1 MNINDI
7 MQRDMLDE
15 ERREGRRL
23 KRDRRNM
30 TLKEYDR
37 GIRRR
42 LWRHRLVLICE
53 VIGSVVFF
61 AIIGAFCLL
70 CCAVSD
76 YNWQ

>member
-7 MQRDMLDE
+7 MRRDMLDE
-15 ERREGRRL
+15 ERREERRI

-30 TLKEYDR
+30 TLEEYDR
-37 GIRRR
+37 EIRRR
-42 LWRHRLVLICE
+42 LWRRRLVLIGE

-70 CCAVSD
+70 CCAVSG